1 MDQKL
6 MMNVVVA
13 IGLIGTIAGVL
24 IILQIPSANQY
35 HETTLS
41 AAGVGVLLFLFGI
54 KTLAESV
61 VDW

>member
-1 MDQKL
+1 MSEDL
-6 MMNVVVA
+6 MKNVVLA
-13 IGLIGTIAGVL
+13 IGVIGTIAGVL
-24 IILQIPSANQY
+24 LILQIPAANQY